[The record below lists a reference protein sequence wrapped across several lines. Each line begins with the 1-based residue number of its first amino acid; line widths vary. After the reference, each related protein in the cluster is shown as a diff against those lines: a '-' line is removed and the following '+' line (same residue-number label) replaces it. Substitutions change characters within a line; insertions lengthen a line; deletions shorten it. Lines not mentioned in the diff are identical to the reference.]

1 MSECCY
7 SVVGVLI
14 WNDEDQLLMF
24 ERNTPPEGIACPAGH
39 IDEHG
44 IPEQAAINEVREEVG
59 LSVTS
64 LRSLWQGYLPYRC
77 RRQGEHGDGGH
88 AWFIYSAS
96 VEDEEIVA
104 SDRETRNVQW
114 YSINEIGALAH
125 GGKLEPA
132 WKEILKK
139 VGVL

>member
-1 MSECCY
+1 MSKCCY

-44 IPEQAAINEVREEVG
+44 TPEQAAINEVQEEVG
-59 LSVTS
+59 LSVTF
-64 LRSLWQGYLPYRC
+64 LRPIWQGYLPYRC
-77 RRQGEHGDGGH
+77 RRQSDNGDGGH
-88 AWFIYSAS
+88 VWFIYSAG
-96 VEDEEIVA
+96 VENFEVEA
-104 SDRETRNVQW
+104 SDRETRNAQW
-114 YSINEIGALAH
+114 YDIAEIAMLAQN
-125 GGKLEPA
+125 GKLEPA
-132 WKEILKK
+132 WKDILLQ